1 MYINNHK
8 RSSDKKVDP
17 SVVQNEKVFSK
28 SQTRRTKTPC
38 VVKQV
43 LHSTTFNLLSIH
55 FQSILVILQILIL
68 DFKHQKLLH
77 LLNSGKEEF

>member
-28 SQTRRTKTPC
+28 SQTRRTKTPG

-55 FQSILVILQILIL
+55 FSINLSDITDINFRFHTPKIIALIEQW
-68 DFKHQKLLH
+68 KRRI
-77 LLNSGKEEF
+77 

>member
-28 SQTRRTKTPC
+28 SQTGRTKTPC

-77 LLNSGKEEF
+77 LLHSGKEEF